1 MGKIVANGND
11 FMDKVN
17 QKLTAVMAR
26 VVGFEEELKAIISLD
41 TIILCLLTVVLVK
54 ILKDEFLE
62 EGYQPVNGLHAGSS
76 TETSMA
82 HVTTTAEP

>member
-1 MGKIVANGND
+1 MANGND

-54 ILKDEFLE
+54 ILKD
-62 EGYQPVNGLHAGSS
+62 
-76 TETSMA
+76 
-82 HVTTTAEP
+82 